1 MFNGKRILAVVP
13 ARGGSKGLKLKN
25 LRKVNGVS
33 LIERVGRVLA
43 EIPWVDRSI
52 VSTDHEGIGIE
63 AISVGLEKPFV
74 RPKELSG
81 DRVADIDVL
90 AHALKFAEQ
99 QDNVTYD
106 VVLMLQPTSP
116 FRRAQHILDT
126 VSLLTDK
133 GYDSVW
139 TVSPTDTKA
148 HPLKQLCVS
157 DGKIEHYSP
166 EGGKIIARQQLEPVF
181 HRNGVAYA
189 VNRDLILEEK
199 TLKSANTGA
208 LVLEDFQVSIDTE
221 FDISLAELL
230 ETSMQA

>member
-1 MFNGKRILAVVP
+1 MLNGKRILAVVP

-43 EIPWVDRSI
+43 ESAWVDRSI
-52 VSTDHEGIGIE
+52 VSTDHEGIGI
-63 AISVGLEKPFV
+63 AAMSVGLEKPFV

-90 AHALKFAEQ
+90 AHALRFAEH

-116 FRRAQHILDT
+116 LRSARHILDT
-126 VSLLTDK
+126 VSLLTGE

-139 TVSPTDTKA
+139 TVSPTDSKA

-157 DGKIEHYSP
+157 DGKIEYYSL
-166 EGGKIIARQQLEPVF
+166 EGEKIIARQQLDPVF

-189 VNRDLILEEK
+189 VNRDLLLEGK

-221 FDISLAELL
+221 FDISLAEFV
-230 ETSMQA
+230 EASMQA